1 LTRVPFFTPL
11 VEILVYLPALYLPV
25 AALLAGLLIET
36 WFKRKMP
43 WSLPA
48 AMLYLTIGAWYLA
61 DLFIS
66 PENYDKLHEEVLNLS
81 YAQVALFL
89 LSYRMLVPI
98 FAAKLTINAVTAM
111 RHNSFRNAELLFAG
125 TVILWLG
132 LLSYG
137 VRRLDGELI
146 AALFPLDA
154 RAGVKMW
161 QRSAGADAE
170 ETGFLVSAASY
181 LYILACASFGIWVFF
196 LRSVVT
202 RCLSMAFM
210 AISWPYFLL
219 SGTRNIFLAVSLPF
233 FIAYLLFGRQPLW
246 FRCLCLLAAFLVVDT
261 AFRAVVS
268 YRNVGFRGF
277 LERDERQQMIETT
290 SRHQGLNMIEELCF
304 VNDFTQ
310 ITGPA
315 YGARYLQE
323 LLNLVPRAIWPSKPL
338 LGVDYAGWRGFEGG
352 SSDIGVTATISSG
365 LIGGGVLNFGRL
377 FGPVASAVLMSIWS
391 ALLARWWLQRES
403 LLRCFLFLTGLGLTF
418 NLGRDITLLVLWPIV
433 FGYLIARGIE
443 IITYRKS
450 SDLRSDR
457 GPYVDP
463 KIPARSA

>member
-1 LTRVPFFTPL
+1 MLEVP
-11 VEILVYLPALYLPV
+11 VYLPSLYAPV
-25 AALLAGLLIET
+25 AALLTGLLIET
-36 WFKRKMP
+36 WFKRKVP

-48 AMLYLTIGAWYLA
+48 AMLYLTIGAWYFA

-66 PENYDKLHEEVLNLS
+66 PENYDKLPEELLNLS
-81 YAQVALFL
+81 YAQVAFFL
-89 LSYRMLVPI
+89 LSYRMLVPF
-98 FAAKLTINAVTAM
+98 FAAKLTINAVDAM

-125 TVILWLG
+125 AVILWLS

-137 VRRLDGELI
+137 VRRVDGDLI

-154 RAGVKMW
+154 RAGARMW

-181 LYILACASFGIWVFF
+181 LYISVCASFGIWLFF
-196 LRSVVT
+196 LRWVVA
-202 RCLSMAFM
+202 RCLSIILV

-219 SGTRNIFLAVSLPF
+219 SGTRSIFLAVSLPF
-233 FIAYLLFGRQPLW
+233 FIAYWLFGRQPLW
-246 FRCLCLLAAFLVVDT
+246 FRSLCLIVAFLLVDT

-277 LERDERQQMIETT
+277 LESHERQQMIETT
-290 SRHQGLNMIEELCF
+290 SRHRGLNMIEELCF

-310 ITGPA
+310 IEGPA
-315 YGARYLQE
+315 YGARYVQE
-323 LLNLVPRAIWPSKPL
+323 LLNVIPRAIWPSKPL
-338 LGVDYAGWRGFEGG
+338 LGIDYAVWRGFEGG

-377 FGPVASAVLMSIWS
+377 FGPLVSALLMSIWS
-391 ALLARWWLQRES
+391 GLLARWWLQRES

-418 NLGRDITLLVLWPIV
+418 NLGRDITLLVVWPLV
-433 FGYLIARGIE
+433 FGFLIVRGIE
-443 IITYRKS
+443 VITYRKS
-450 SDLRSDR
+450 SDLGSD
-457 GPYVDP
+457 GTAYDP